1 MQKLLLISFDI
12 NLKEKD
18 DEEVDRFMMEGELMK
33 KSQFFGKWAARK
45 IVITDRIESYRSA
58 KCTFEMKNIRE
69 IWTRFDVVEHCLVLK
84 VRHGLEKTE
93 LALPIVNY
101 PARFCKNNWMYRIYR
116 LLSAC
121 LA

>member
-1 MQKLLLISFDI
+1 MILMSLDV

-18 DEEVDRFMMEGELMK
+18 DENVDRFMMEGELLK

-45 IVITDRIESYRSA
+45 IVITDRIESFRCA

-69 IWTRFDVVEHCLVLK
+69 IWTRFDVVENCLVLK

-121 LA
+121 LS